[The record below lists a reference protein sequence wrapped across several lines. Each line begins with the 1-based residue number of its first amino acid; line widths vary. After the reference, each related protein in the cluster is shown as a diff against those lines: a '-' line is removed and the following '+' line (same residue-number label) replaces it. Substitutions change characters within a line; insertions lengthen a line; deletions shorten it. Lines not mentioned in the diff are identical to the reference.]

1 MGFGFGKKMSYEEYD
16 RLEKKHGALWWIGR
30 IITLILVCGTVG
42 ILFWRIFTSGDPK
55 DLKGLQ
61 PNQPLADAYNAAR
74 AEDKEL
80 TVYYNEQLPNITYE
94 KGRRGY
100 FSAQRVRFIE
110 EANQV
115 QVLFRYNN
123 STIRHLREDY
133 ALDEMPNRSDDLYD
147 ITLYVAHDLTP
158 DDPTDNA
165 GNDPAAVK
173 FVRYQPTSVV
183 AETKG
188 LYNYRYLVFDGLD
201 MTVTDNPVLAVYMD
215 IYYKGDVRYLE
226 EDGGKDP
233 YSALIIYDY
242 AAEKTPYELTKKDR
256 EALSAWK
263 SAKAE

>member
-16 RLEKKHGALWWIGR
+16 RLEEKHGALWWIGR

-147 ITLYVAHDLTP
+147 ITLYVAYDLTP

-226 EDGGKDP
+226 EGGKDP

-256 EALSAWK
+256 ETLSAWK

>member
-16 RLEKKHGALWWIGR
+16 RLEEKHGALWWIGR

-123 STIRHLREDY
+123 STIRHLREDCCFGSFLRGVFI
-133 ALDEMPNRSDDLYD
+133 ACGTMP
-147 ITLYVAHDLTP
+147 AMTP
-158 DDPTDNA
+158 P
-165 GNDPAAVK
+165 P
-173 FVRYQPTSVV
+173 
-183 AETKG
+183 
-188 LYNYRYLVFDGLD
+188 
-201 MTVTDNPVLAVYMD
+201 
-215 IYYKGDVRYLE
+215 
-226 EDGGKDP
+226 
-233 YSALIIYDY
+233 
-242 AAEKTPYELTKKDR
+242 
-256 EALSAWK
+256 
-263 SAKAE
+263 